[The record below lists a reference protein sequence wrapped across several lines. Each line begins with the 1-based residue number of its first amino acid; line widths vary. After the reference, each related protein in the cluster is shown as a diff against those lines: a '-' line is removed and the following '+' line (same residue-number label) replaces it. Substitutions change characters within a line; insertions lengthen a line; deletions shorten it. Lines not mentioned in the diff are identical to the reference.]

1 MFNSSLI
8 YEMAALKDIA
18 IPLLQAIPRE
28 EPEFAEAKRLIALLQ
43 YFEGFD
49 HNLIPKNSL
58 LQEF

>member
-1 MFNSSLI
+1 MSELLNILSACSWN
-8 YEMAALKDIA
+8 EDIA

-49 HNLIPKNSL
+49 TMT
-58 LQEF
+58 